1 MIPAYMTQPIR
12 TADEATAFIK
22 ALIADGK
29 LFHFEDSPDSI
40 VDGPALN
47 PIFTPEE
54 CAVLEERVAEMF
66 DIDGFCPFETALALD
81 PDYNPE
87 D

>member
-1 MIPAYMTQPIR
+1 MISAYMTRPIR

-22 ALIADGK
+22 ALDADGK

-40 VDGPALN
+40 VDGPSRN

-54 CAVLEERVAEMF
+54 CAVLNERVAEMF
-66 DIDGFCPFETALALD
+66 SIDGFCPFEAALALD
-81 PDYNPE
+81 PEFSLE